1 MKTSLE
7 HLPAFKRAQLA
18 DVTAVVREHVPLEL
32 LILFGSHARGDWVD
46 DYQTGYRSDFDLLA
60 VVKNRALVDDHAA
73 WHRAERRAREQTGM
87 TALGLIVHDI
97 KDVNKQLE
105 KGSYFFADIK
115 KEGVVLYDS
124 GRFVLASEKEH
135 TPEER
140 LARARGWFHD
150 WSEAADDFLRAFE
163 DAFAQGAWKVAA
175 FQLHQATER
184 YYNTVQLC
192 FTAYK
197 PKLHNI
203 EELGR
208 RVVNLHPGFA
218 GVFPRETPEDDAL
231 FKQLKSAYV
240 DARYS
245 RTYHITR
252 EELEILRARV
262 LDLRERA
269 DRYGKE
275 QLALPPSPVTEPPS
289 SGRALGQAEGRAAGE
304 ALGREEGLREGEARG
319 LREGEAR
326 GLREGEA
333 RGLREGEARGL
344 REGEARGLRAAVL
357 DLCEAFGL
365 APTREQRER
374 LAEMGPGELEALR
387 LALKQTR
394 RWPA

>member
-1 MKTSLE
+1 MKTSTEHLTPVKQEQLAYVAAVLRE
-7 HLPAFKRAQLA
+7 HLP
-18 DVTAVVREHVPLEL
+18 VEMV
-32 LILFGSHARGDWVD
+32 ILFGSHARGDAVD
-46 DYQTGYRSDFDLLA
+46 DFQTGYRSDFDVLV
-60 VVKNRALVDDHAA
+60 VVKNRAVIERHAA
-73 WHRAERRAREQTGM
+73 WQRVEHLARER
-87 TALGLIVHDI
+87 LGHTVLSLIIHDI

-124 GRFVLASEKEH
+124 GRFVLASEKDH

-140 LARARGWFHD
+140 RERARGWFAD

-163 DAFAQGAWKVAA
+163 GAFAEGDYKVAA
-175 FQLHQATER
+175 FLLHQATER

-208 RVVNLHPGFA
+208 RVVNLHAGFA

-231 FKQLKSAYV
+231 FKQLKNAYV

-252 EELEILRARV
+252 EELEVLRARV

-275 QLALPPSPVTEPPS
+275 QLELPPSPVREPPQ
-289 SGRALGQAEGRAAGE
+289 SGRAESAARGRA
-304 ALGREEGLREGEARG
+304 EGLREGEARG
-319 LREGEAR
+319 KAE
-326 GLREGEA
+326 GLREGEE
-333 RGLREGEARGL
+333 RGKAE
-344 REGEARGLRAAVL
+344 GLRAAVL
-357 DLCEAFGL
+357 DLCEAFSI
-365 APTREQRER
+365 APTAEQRRQLEV
-374 LAEMGPGELEALR
+374 MGVGELEALR
-387 LALKQTR
+387 TALKQAR
-394 RWPA
+394 RWPV

>member
-1 MKTSLE
+1 MKTSLD
-7 HLPAFKRAQLA
+7 HLPDVKRAQLA
-18 DVTAVVREHVPLEL
+18 DVVAAIREHVPLEM

-46 DYQTGYRSDFDLLA
+46 DFQTGYRSDFDLLA
-60 VVKNRALVDDHAA
+60 VVKNRALVDRHDL
-73 WHRAERRAREQTGM
+73 WQRAERLAREKTGN

-105 KGSYFFADIK
+105 KGSFFFADIK

-124 GRFVLASEKEH
+124 RRFVLASEKDH

-140 LARARGWFHD
+140 LERARGWFRD

-163 DAFAQGAWKVAA
+163 DAFAQGAWKVAT

-218 GVFPRETPEDDAL
+218 GIFPRETPEDDAL

-252 EELEILRARV
+252 EELEVLRTRV

-275 QLALPPSPVTEPPS
+275 KLGLPPSPVGEPP
-289 SGRALGQAEGRAAGE
+289 RAGAA
-304 ALGREEGLREGEARG
+304 LAR
-319 LREGEAR
+319 
-326 GLREGEA
+326 
-333 RGLREGEARGL
+333 
-344 REGEARGLRAAVL
+344 V
-357 DLCEAFGL
+357 
-365 APTREQRER
+365 
-374 LAEMGPGELEALR
+374 
-387 LALKQTR
+387 
-394 RWPA
+394 

>member
-7 HLPAFKRAQLA
+7 HLSDSKRAQLA
-18 DVTAVVREHVPLEL
+18 DVVAILREHVPVEMI
-32 LILFGSHARGDWVD
+32 ILFGSHARGDAVD
-46 DYQTGYRSDFDLLA
+46 DFQTGYRSDFDVLV
-60 VVKNRALVDDHAA
+60 VVKSRALIEQHAL
-73 WHRAERRAREQTGM
+73 WHRVEHLARER
-87 TALGLIVHDI
+87 LGHTVLSLIVHDI

-105 KGSYFFADIK
+105 KGSFFFGDIK
-115 KEGVVLYDS
+115 KEGIVLYDS
-124 GRFVLASEKEH
+124 QRFVLASEKER

-140 LARARGWFHD
+140 LRQARGWFAD
-150 WSEAADDFLRAFE
+150 WFEAADEFLRSFE

-218 GVFPRETPEDDAL
+218 GVFPRETPDDDAV
-231 FKQLKSAYV
+231 FKQLKNAYV

-245 RTYHITR
+245 RTYDITR

-275 QLALPPSPVTEPPS
+275 KLALPPSPVREPLR
-289 SGRALGQAEGRAAGE
+289 SGRAVGQAEGEAKGLRAGK
-304 ALGREEGLREGEARG
+304 EEGLREGEAKGKAEG
-319 LREGEAR
+319 LRV
-326 GLREGEA
+326 
-333 RGLREGEARGL
+333 
-344 REGEARGLRAAVL
+344 AVL
-357 DLCEAFGL
+357 DLCEAFGVEVT
-365 APTREQRER
+365 AEQRAR
-374 LAEMGPGELEALR
+374 LEAMGVGELEALR
-387 LALKQTR
+387 AALKQTR
-394 RWPA
+394 RWPSPAAEPREAMGPLAAGKGRLSD

>member
-7 HLPAFKRAQLA
+7 HLPAIKREQLA
-18 DVTAVVREHVPLEL
+18 AVVAILREVAEPEM
-32 LILFGSHARGDWVD
+32 IVLFGSHARGNWVD
-46 DYQTGYRSDFDLLA
+46 DFQTGYRSDFDVLV

-73 WHRAERRAREQTGM
+73 WHRVESRARER
-87 TALGLIVHDI
+87 LGHTVLSLIIHDV

-124 GRFVLASEKEH
+124 QRFVLASEKEH
-135 TPEER
+135 TSEER
-140 LARARGWFHD
+140 LARARGWFHE

-197 PKLHNI
+197 PKLHNL

-218 GVFPRETPEDDAL
+218 GVFPRATPDDDAR
-231 FKQLKSAYV
+231 FKQLKDAYI
-240 DARYS
+240 DARYN
-245 RTYHITR
+245 RTYHVTR
-252 EELEILRARV
+252 DDLEVLRACV

-275 QLALPPSPVTEPPS
+275 KLGLPPSPVRPPPP
-289 SGRALGQAEGRAAGE
+289 SGRAIGQAEGRA
-304 ALGREEGLREGEARG
+304 EGEARG
-319 LREGEAR
+319 KAE
-326 GLREGEA
+326 
-333 RGLREGEARGL
+333 
-344 REGEARGLRAAVL
+344 GLRAAVL
-357 DLCEAFGL
+357 DLGELLGIEL
-365 APTREQRER
+365 TEEQRAR
-374 LAEMGPGELEALR
+374 LESMDVSELEVLRATLKQARCWPGEE
-387 LALKQTR
+387 
-394 RWPA
+394 P